1 MVVSPEG
8 LTYSADPIDDLP
20 TVIEFDPASFV
31 LTAYGRM
38 NAGTIHGD
46 RELGHEF
53 LAGFFRI

>member
-1 MVVSPEG
+1 MVV
-8 LTYSADPIDDLP
+8 ID
-20 TVIEFDPASFV
+20 FDPASFV

-46 RELGHEF
+46 QQLAHRF